1 MDEIKEK
8 LPYDVVEIILSRL
21 PSKSLLRFK
30 SVCKSWNAT
39 ISGERFAGVHL
50 RQSRQSSGNQDIF
63 FWCEVPRFTDFSQV
77 MVTKIPQ
84 HIRSKMKLEQLEH
97 EQKLEPRVLCYCD
110 GLALLR
116 YGKLLYNQHGELV
129 NNQYVLCNLSA
140 GTHVEFYCPYDE
152 ISYIWHKRV
161 YGICYDPSINDYK
174 VIIIDYE
181 RYAIYYCRAMR
192 WSEIRETPDEFLGG
206 GLFIGKSVSL
216 NGDLYFMLKTV
227 EDRGLSIKIVGF
239 DSVNEKFK
247 RFPELTYQRKD
258 SLFMYMTCVGG
269 YLYVCFN
276 NSRCQMIKVGGGEKE
291 EELMWVDLNG
301 RPPNSEHVEC
311 DMASNIQEYENV
323 LAFDRIYCIETGYQ
337 QIPYLE
343 NLFISEPR
351 RKG

>member
-216 NGDLYFMLKTV
+216 NGDF
-227 EDRGLSIKIVGF
+227 
-239 DSVNEKFK
+239 
-247 RFPELTYQRKD
+247 
-258 SLFMYMTCVGG
+258 
-269 YLYVCFN
+269 
-276 NSRCQMIKVGGGEKE
+276 RCQMIKVGGGEKE

-351 RKG
+351 RKGGKKIITSC

>member
-63 FWCEVPRFTDFSQV
+63 FWCEVPRFTDYSQV

-97 EQKLEPRVLCYCD
+97 EQKLDPRVLCYCD

-116 YGKLLYNQHGELV
+116 YGKLLYNQYGKLL
-129 NNQYVLCNLSA
+129 NNHYVLCNLSA

-152 ISYIWHKRV
+152 ISYSWHKRV

-181 RYAIYYCRAMR
+181 RYAIYYCRAMQ
-192 WSEIRETPDEFLGG
+192 WSEIRETRDEFLGG

-227 EDRGLSIKIVGF
+227 EDRGYGIKIVG
-239 DSVNEKFK
+239 
-247 RFPELTYQRKD
+247 
-258 SLFMYMTCVGG
+258 
-269 YLYVCFN
+269 
-276 NSRCQMIKVGGGEKE
+276 RCQMIKVGGGEKE

-301 RPPNSEHVEC
+301 RPPNSEQVEC
-311 DMASNIQEYENV
+311 DMASNIQEYVNV
-323 LAFDRIYCIETGYQ
+323 LAFDRIYCIKTGYQ

-343 NLFISEPR
+343 NLFISEPK
-351 RKG
+351 RKGGKKIITSC